1 MWQGGVK
8 QPKLPAV
15 ASHSRLK
22 VVSVYPGVN
31 GRTLPQFLSTTTTLL
46 TVFLACP

>member
-22 VVSVYPGVN
+22 VVSVYTGVN
-31 GRTLPQFLSTTTTLL
+31 GRTLPQFLSTTTSFSLC
-46 TVFLACP
+46 F